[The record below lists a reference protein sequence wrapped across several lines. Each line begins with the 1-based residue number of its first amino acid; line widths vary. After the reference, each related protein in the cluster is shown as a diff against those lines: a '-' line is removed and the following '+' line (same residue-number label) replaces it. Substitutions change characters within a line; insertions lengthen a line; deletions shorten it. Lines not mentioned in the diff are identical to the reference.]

1 MNIIIAA
8 VIGGILLVWGGFLG
22 LIRVVDMFERKH
34 VLLLGAYTTLVVGCV
49 MGLVLFTNYERQKE
63 NRLELQN
70 QMNEFSTRLSELST
84 RLVSQLEEKA
94 DLTASEFEIRSRLQN
109 EQEHHKRTRN
119 ELAAQLDK
127 NNALENKV
135 DSERKARIRYQ
146 TEVNGKLEK
155 RLQEENQRYKDI
167 TDANRR
173 SFATVQKNLS
183 GLQDELTRLQTRASS
198 LENKQNSILAKVNTG
213 REIQDLSTQKLDA
226 LGRSQAA
233 LYDDLTRTMAEVDSL
248 YYKEFKKY
256 KPQSP

>member
-8 VIGGILLVWGGFLG
+8 VVGGILLVWGGFLG

-34 VLLLGAYTTLVVGCV
+34 ILLLGAYTTLVVGCV

-63 NRLELQN
+63 NRLELQS
-70 QMNEFSTRLSELST
+70 QMTEFSTRLSELST

-119 ELAAQLDK
+119 ELATQLDK
-127 NNALENKV
+127 NNALANKV
-135 DSERKARIRYQ
+135 ESERKARIRYQ
-146 TEVNGKLEK
+146 DDINSTLEERSQKEV
-155 RLQEENQRYKDI
+155 QRYQDI
-167 TDANRR
+167 SESNRR
-173 SFATVQKNLS
+173 AFAGVQKRLS
-183 GLQDELTRLQTRASS
+183 GLNDELTRLQTRASS
-198 LENKQNSILAKVNTG
+198 LENKQNSILGKVNTA

-226 LGRSQAA
+226 LARKHAA
-233 LYDDLTRTMAEVDSL
+233 LYDDLTETMARVDSL
-248 YYKEFKKY
+248 YYKAFKKY

>member
-22 LIRVVDMFERKH
+22 LLRVVDMFERKH
-34 VLLLGAYTTLVVGCV
+34 ILLLGAYTTLVVGCV

-63 NRLELQN
+63 NRHELQE
-70 QMNEFSTRLSELST
+70 QMNQFSQRLSELST

-94 DLTASEFEIRSRLQN
+94 DLTASEFEIRSKLQN
-109 EQEHHKRTRN
+109 EQEHHKRTRG
-119 ELAAQLDK
+119 ELATQLDQT
-127 NNALENKV
+127 NALQNKLEA
-135 DSERKARIRYQ
+135 ERKARLHYQ
-146 TEVNGKLEK
+146 TETNGKLDE
-155 RLQEENQRYKDI
+155 RLQQEDQRYKGL
-167 TDANRR
+167 TEVHQR
-173 SFATVQKNLS
+173 SIAAMQKQFNS
-183 GLQDELTRLQTRASS
+183 LQDELTRLQIQTSS
-198 LENKQNSILAKVNTG
+198 LENKQNSILGKVNTT

-226 LGRSQAA
+226 IGRSQAA

>member
-1 MNIIIAA
+1 MNIVIAA
-8 VIGGILLVWGGFLG
+8 VVGGILLVWGGFLG

-63 NRLELQN
+63 NRLELQS
-70 QMNEFSTRLSELST
+70 QMTEFSTRLSELST

-119 ELAAQLDK
+119 ELATQLDQ
-127 NNALENKV
+127 NNALEDKV
-135 DSERKARIRYQ
+135 ETERKARVRYQ
-146 TEVNGKLEK
+146 SETNKKLDE
-155 RLQEENQRYKDI
+155 RLQKEDQRYK
-167 TDANRR
+167 NLSEVHRQ
-173 SFATVQKNLS
+173 SSSSVQKHLS
-183 GLQDELTRLQTRASS
+183 GLKDELTRLQTRASS
-198 LENKQNSILAKVNTG
+198 LENKQNTLLGKVSTA

-226 LGRSQAA
+226 LARSQAA
-233 LYDDLTRTMAEVDSL
+233 LYDDLSRTMAEVDSL
-248 YYKEFKKY
+248 YFKEFKQY